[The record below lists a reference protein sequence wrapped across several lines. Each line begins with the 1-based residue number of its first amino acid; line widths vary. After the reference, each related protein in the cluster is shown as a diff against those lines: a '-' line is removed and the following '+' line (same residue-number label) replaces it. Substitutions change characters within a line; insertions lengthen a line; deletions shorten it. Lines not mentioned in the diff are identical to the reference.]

1 MVIINWLVGAGLS
14 ISRWASE
21 IAGQPAPTK
30 CDIRK
35 TNWYQDLK
43 AIAFDLALHTLTELA
58 DFKEIGKLLLEKKLI
73 VAGGQN

>member
-1 MVIINWLVGAGLS
+1 LVIINWLVGAGLS
-14 ISRWASE
+14 ISKWASE

-35 TNWYQDLK
+35 TNGYHDLK
-43 AIAFDLALHTLTELA
+43 AIAFDFALHTLTGLA